1 MSRNYGRKNGS
12 SHIIGTFIS
21 IVVAWYCID
30 TKQGATAIIISSM
43 IALFFIYLFLNSL
56 GIIGML
62 EKLGSRLSYEFVKS
76 KDNRIRN
83 INSDSDDNT
92 IYLSFLTLT
101 SKNAIAKMLNENTM
115 QYKRISWEI
124 PGTQESYRKALY
136 KMIEDTK
143 DFHTATDFEMLY
155 TDEYFLKIIKKYF
168 SNVADYI
175 ERHTNYSKNKLGY
188 QNYIRILK
196 EMGANINNY
205 SLRKI
210 NIGYFN
216 KRNPSDTFIEVDNV
230 LIDKPIN
237 FIADSLL
244 TYATITH
251 IIFLEKK
258 ISALTNDDEFYK
270 IIDDMIKEV
279 DDMEIVY
286 ENTLPIYKE
295 FYESK
300 LGFVNE
306 YMFRVATMIINDK
319 VKISNDIEKEIIN
332 YQDNNYSNIDNI
344 SSIDNIIKFWLESL
358 AKDNVKVNNIDL
370 YTIAK
375 INDVIVQTNNE
386 LLLEC
391 LTNLKDWIKYYDS
404 KVEYLRK
411 ESDKN
416 RYLSGDFSK
425 EKQAK
430 AFKYSLINVETG
442 EEFEL
447 YLQNLFRELNYKVK
461 HCGKSGDQGG
471 DLIVKKGNIT
481 YVIQAKYYTHKLDN
495 TPIQEVVG
503 AIRFYNANRGVVI
516 TNSTFTKKAIE
527 LANTNRIIL
536 INGDDL
542 EKLTECIY
550 EKDKDRDFIE
560 DFIEDFI
567 K

>member
-1 MSRNYGRKNGS
+1 MSKNYGRKSGS

-62 EKLGSRLSYEFVKS
+62 EKLGSRLSYEFEKS
-76 KDNRIRN
+76 KDNRVRN
-83 INSDSDDNT
+83 INNDSDDNT

-115 QYKRISWEI
+115 QYNKISWEI

-175 ERHTNYSKNKLGY
+175 ERHTNYSKNKAGY

-196 EMGANINNY
+196 EMSANINNY

-210 NIGYFN
+210 NVGYFN

-230 LIDKPIN
+230 LIDRPIN

-258 ISALTNDDEFYK
+258 INALTNDDEFYK
-270 IIDDMIKEV
+270 IIDDMVKEV

-319 VKISNDIEKEIIN
+319 VRISNDIEKEVIN

-560 DFIEDFI
+560 DFI

>member
-76 KDNRIRN
+76 KDNRVRN
-83 INSDSDDNT
+83 INTDSDDNT

-115 QYKRISWEI
+115 QYNKISWEI
-124 PGTQESYRKALY
+124 PGTQKSYRKALY

-175 ERHTNYSKNKLGY
+175 ERHTNYSKNKAGY

-210 NIGYFN
+210 NVGYFN

-230 LIDKPIN
+230 LIDRPIN

-258 ISALTNDDEFYK
+258 INALTNDDEFYK

-319 VKISNDIEKEIIN
+319 VRISNDIGKEVIN

-471 DLIVKKGNIT
+471 DLMVKKGNIT

-560 DFIEDFI
+560 DFI

>member
-1 MSRNYGRKNGS
+1 MSKNYGRKSGS

-76 KDNRIRN
+76 RDNRVRN
-83 INSDSDDNT
+83 INTDSDDNT

-115 QYKRISWEI
+115 QYKKISWEI

-175 ERHTNYSKNKLGY
+175 ERHTNYSKNKVGY

-210 NIGYFN
+210 NVGYFN

-230 LIDKPIN
+230 LIDRPIN

-258 ISALTNDDEFYK
+258 INALKNDDEFYK

-319 VKISNDIEKEIIN
+319 VRISNDIEKEVIN

-550 EKDKDRDFIE
+550 EKDRDRDFIE
-560 DFIEDFI
+560 DFI

>member
-1 MSRNYGRKNGS
+1 MSKNYGRKSGS

-76 KDNRIRN
+76 KDNRVRN
-83 INSDSDDNT
+83 INTDSDDNT

-115 QYKRISWEI
+115 QYKKISWEI

-175 ERHTNYSKNKLGY
+175 ERHTNYSKNKVGY

-210 NIGYFN
+210 NVGYFN
-216 KRNPSDTFIEVDNV
+216 ERNPSDTFIEVDNV
-230 LIDKPIN
+230 LIDRPIN

-258 ISALTNDDEFYK
+258 INALTNDDEFYK

-319 VKISNDIEKEIIN
+319 VRISNDIEKEVIN

-550 EKDKDRDFIE
+550 EKDRDRDFIE
-560 DFIEDFI
+560 DFI

>member
-1 MSRNYGRKNGS
+1 MSRNYGRKSGS

-43 IALFFIYLFLNSL
+43 IAVFFIYLFLNSL
-56 GIIGML
+56 GIIGVF
-62 EKLGSRLSYEFVKS
+62 EELGSRVSYEIVKR
-76 KDNRIRN
+76 KDKKIRN
-83 INSDSDDNT
+83 TNDDTDDDT

-115 QYKRISWEI
+115 QYKKISWKI
-124 PGTQESYRKALY
+124 SGTQEFYRKALY

-175 ERHTNYSKNKLGY
+175 ERHTNYSKNKVGY

-196 EMGANINNY
+196 EMGTNINNY

-230 LIDKPIN
+230 LIDRSIN

-258 ISALTNDDEFYK
+258 INALTNGDEFYK

-319 VKISNDIEKEIIN
+319 VRISNNIEKEIIN
-332 YQDNNYSNIDNI
+332 YHGNNYSDVDDI

-391 LTNLKDWIKYYDS
+391 LTDLKDWIKYYDS

-411 ESDKN
+411 ESNKN

-425 EKQAK
+425 EKQEK

-442 EEFEL
+442 DEFEL

-471 DLIVKKGNIT
+471 DLIVKKDNIT

-516 TNSTFTKKAIE
+516 TNSTFTKNAIE

-542 EKLTECIY
+542 EKLTEFIY
-550 EKDKDRDFIE
+550 EEDKSRDFL
-560 DFIEDFI
+560 EDFI

>member
-92 IYLSFLTLT
+92 TYLSFLTLT

-175 ERHTNYSKNKLGY
+175 ERHTNYSKNKVGY

-210 NIGYFN
+210 NVGYFN
-216 KRNPSDTFIEVDNV
+216 KRNPSDTFIEVDNI
-230 LIDKPIN
+230 LIDRPIN

-258 ISALTNDDEFYK
+258 INALTNDDEFYK

-319 VKISNDIEKEIIN
+319 VRISNDIEKEVIN

-560 DFIEDFI
+560 DFI

>member
-1 MSRNYGRKNGS
+1 MSRNYGGKNGS

-56 GIIGML
+56 GIIGMF

-76 KDNRIRN
+76 KDNRVRN
-83 INSDSDDNT
+83 INTDSDDNT

-115 QYKRISWEI
+115 QYNKISWEI

-175 ERHTNYSKNKLGY
+175 ERHTNYSKNKAGY

-196 EMGANINNY
+196 KMGANINNY

-210 NIGYFN
+210 NVGYFN

-230 LIDKPIN
+230 LIDRPIN

-258 ISALTNDDEFYK
+258 INALTNDDEFYK

-306 YMFRVATMIINDK
+306 YMFRVATMIINDE
-319 VKISNDIEKEIIN
+319 VRISNDIEKEVIN

-550 EKDKDRDFIE
+550 EKDKDI

>member
-1 MSRNYGRKNGS
+1 
-12 SHIIGTFIS
+12 
-21 IVVAWYCID
+21 
-30 TKQGATAIIISSM
+30 
-43 IALFFIYLFLNSL
+43 
-56 GIIGML
+56 ML
-62 EKLGSRLSYEFVKS
+62 EKLGSRLSYEFEKS
-76 KDNRIRN
+76 KDNRVRN
-83 INSDSDDNT
+83 INADSDDNT

-115 QYKRISWEI
+115 QYNKISWEI

-175 ERHTNYSKNKLGY
+175 ERHTNYSKNKAGY

-196 EMGANINNY
+196 EMSANINNY

-210 NIGYFN
+210 NVGYFN

-230 LIDKPIN
+230 LIDRPIN

-258 ISALTNDDEFYK
+258 INALTNDDEFYK

-319 VKISNDIEKEIIN
+319 VRISNDIEKEVIN

-495 TPIQEVVG
+495 TPIQEVVC

-560 DFIEDFI
+560 DFI

>member
-1 MSRNYGRKNGS
+1 MSKNYGRKSGS

-76 KDNRIRN
+76 RDNRVRN
-83 INSDSDDNT
+83 INTDSDDNT

-115 QYKRISWEI
+115 QYKKISWEI

-175 ERHTNYSKNKLGY
+175 ERHTNYSKNKVGY

-205 SLRKI
+205 SLRK
-210 NIGYFN
+210 NNVGYFN

-230 LIDKPIN
+230 LIDRPIN

-258 ISALTNDDEFYK
+258 INALKNDDEFYK

-319 VKISNDIEKEIIN
+319 VRISNDIEKEVIN

-550 EKDKDRDFIE
+550 EKDRDRDFIE
-560 DFIEDFI
+560 DFI

>member
-1 MSRNYGRKNGS
+1 MSKNYGRKSGS

-62 EKLGSRLSYEFVKS
+62 EKLGSRLSYEFEKS
-76 KDNRIRN
+76 KDNRVRN
-83 INSDSDDNT
+83 INTDSDDNI

-115 QYKRISWEI
+115 QYNKISWEI

-175 ERHTNYSKNKLGY
+175 ERHTNYSKNKAGY

-196 EMGANINNY
+196 EMSANINNY

-210 NIGYFN
+210 NVGYFN

-230 LIDKPIN
+230 LIDRPIN

-258 ISALTNDDEFYK
+258 INALTNDDEFYK

-319 VKISNDIEKEIIN
+319 VRISNDIEKEVIN

-404 KVEYLRK
+404 KVEYLRN

-550 EKDKDRDFIE
+550 EKDKGRDFIE
-560 DFIEDFI
+560 DFI

>member
-1 MSRNYGRKNGS
+1 MSKNYGRKSGS

-62 EKLGSRLSYEFVKS
+62 EKLGSRLSYEFEKS
-76 KDNRIRN
+76 KDNRVRN
-83 INSDSDDNT
+83 INTDSDDNT

-101 SKNAIAKMLNENTM
+101 SKNAIAKMLKENTM
-115 QYKRISWEI
+115 QYNKISWEI

-175 ERHTNYSKNKLGY
+175 EQHTNYSKNKAGY

-210 NIGYFN
+210 NVGYFN

-230 LIDKPIN
+230 LIDRPIN

-258 ISALTNDDEFYK
+258 INALTNDDEFYK

-319 VKISNDIEKEIIN
+319 VRISNDIEKEVIN

-411 ESDKN
+411 ENDKN

-560 DFIEDFI
+560 DFI

>member
-1 MSRNYGRKNGS
+1 MSKNYGRKSGS

-76 KDNRIRN
+76 KDNRIKN

-115 QYKRISWEI
+115 QYNKISWEI

-175 ERHTNYSKNKLGY
+175 ERHTNYSKNKAGY

-210 NIGYFN
+210 NVGYFN

-258 ISALTNDDEFYK
+258 INALTNDDEFYK

-560 DFIEDFI
+560 DFI

>member
-1 MSRNYGRKNGS
+1 MSKNYGRKSGS

-76 KDNRIRN
+76 KDNRVRN
-83 INSDSDDNT
+83 INTDSDNNT

-115 QYKRISWEI
+115 QYKKISWEI

-143 DFHTATDFEMLY
+143 NFHTAIDFEMLY

-175 ERHTNYSKNKLGY
+175 ERHTNYSKNKVGY

-230 LIDKPIN
+230 LIDRPIN

-258 ISALTNDDEFYK
+258 INALTNDDEFYK

-319 VKISNDIEKEIIN
+319 VRISNDIEKEVIN

-560 DFIEDFI
+560 DFI

>member
-1 MSRNYGRKNGS
+1 M
-12 SHIIGTFIS
+12 
-21 IVVAWYCID
+21 
-30 TKQGATAIIISSM
+30 
-43 IALFFIYLFLNSL
+43 
-56 GIIGML
+56 
-62 EKLGSRLSYEFVKS
+62 SYEFVKS
-76 KDNRIRN
+76 KDNKIKN
-83 INSDSDDNT
+83 TNGDTDDNT
-92 IYLSFLTLT
+92 IYLGFLTLT
-101 SKNAIAKMLNENTM
+101 SKNAIAKMLNENTL
-115 QYKRISWEI
+115 QYKKISWEI

-175 ERHTNYSKNKLGY
+175 ERYTNYSKNKVGY

-258 ISALTNDDEFYK
+258 INALTNGDEFYK

-279 DDMEIVY
+279 DDLEIVY

-300 LGFVNE
+300 LGFVDE

-319 VKISNDIEKEIIN
+319 VRISNDIEKEIIN

-370 YTIAK
+370 YIIAK

-560 DFIEDFI
+560 DFI

>member
-76 KDNRIRN
+76 KDNRVRN
-83 INSDSDDNT
+83 INTDSDDNT

-115 QYKRISWEI
+115 QYKKISWEI

-175 ERHTNYSKNKLGY
+175 ERHTNYSKNKADY

-210 NIGYFN
+210 NVGYFN

-230 LIDKPIN
+230 LIDRPIN

-251 IIFLEKK
+251 IFVLVMK
-258 ISALTNDDEFYK
+258 INALTNDVEFYK

-319 VKISNDIEKEIIN
+319 VRISNDIEKEVIN

-560 DFIEDFI
+560 DFI

>member
-1 MSRNYGRKNGS
+1 MSKNYGRKSGS

-56 GIIGML
+56 GIIRVL

-76 KDNRIRN
+76 KDNKIKN
-83 INSDSDDNT
+83 TNGDTDDNT
-92 IYLSFLTLT
+92 IYLGFLTLT
-101 SKNAIAKMLNENTM
+101 SKNAIAKMLNENTL
-115 QYKRISWEI
+115 QYKKISWEI

-175 ERHTNYSKNKLGY
+175 ERYTNYSKNKVGY

-258 ISALTNDDEFYK
+258 INALTNGDEFYK

-300 LGFVNE
+300 LGFVDE

-319 VKISNDIEKEIIN
+319 VRISNDIEKEIIN

-370 YTIAK
+370 YIIAK

-416 RYLSGDFSK
+416 RYLGGDFSK

-560 DFIEDFI
+560 DFI

>member
-1 MSRNYGRKNGS
+1 MSKNYGRKSGS

-62 EKLGSRLSYEFVKS
+62 EKLGSRLSYEFEKS
-76 KDNRIRN
+76 KDNRVRN
-83 INSDSDDNT
+83 INTDSDDNT

-115 QYKRISWEI
+115 QYNKISWEI

-175 ERHTNYSKNKLGY
+175 ERHTNYSKNKAGY

-210 NIGYFN
+210 NVGYFN

-230 LIDKPIN
+230 LIDRPIN

-258 ISALTNDDEFYK
+258 INALTNDDEFYK

-319 VKISNDIEKEIIN
+319 VRISNDIEKEVIN

-411 ESDKN
+411 ENDKN

-560 DFIEDFI
+560 DFI

>member
-76 KDNRIRN
+76 KDNRVRN
-83 INSDSDDNT
+83 INTDSDDNT

-115 QYKRISWEI
+115 QYNKISWEI

-175 ERHTNYSKNKLGY
+175 ERHTNYSKNKAGY

-210 NIGYFN
+210 NVGYFN

-230 LIDKPIN
+230 LIDRPIN

-258 ISALTNDDEFYK
+258 INALTNDDEFYK

-319 VKISNDIEKEIIN
+319 VRISNDIEKEVIN

-386 LLLEC
+386 LLLKC

-495 TPIQEVVG
+495 TPIQEVAG

-560 DFIEDFI
+560 NFI

>member
-1 MSRNYGRKNGS
+1 MSKNYGRKSGS

-62 EKLGSRLSYEFVKS
+62 EKLGSRLSYEFEKS
-76 KDNRIRN
+76 KDNRVRN
-83 INSDSDDNT
+83 INTDSDDNT

-115 QYKRISWEI
+115 QYNKISWEI

-175 ERHTNYSKNKLGY
+175 ERHTNYSKNKAGY

-196 EMGANINNY
+196 EMSANINNY

-210 NIGYFN
+210 NVGYFN
-216 KRNPSDTFIEVDNV
+216 KINPSDTFIEVDNV
-230 LIDKPIN
+230 LIDRPIN

-258 ISALTNDDEFYK
+258 INALTNDDEFYK

-319 VKISNDIEKEIIN
+319 VRISNDIEKEVIN

-425 EKQAK
+425 EKQTK

-560 DFIEDFI
+560 DFI

>member
-1 MSRNYGRKNGS
+1 MSKNYGRKSGS

-62 EKLGSRLSYEFVKS
+62 EKLGSRLSYEFEKS
-76 KDNRIRN
+76 KDNRVRN
-83 INSDSDDNT
+83 INTDSDDNI

-115 QYKRISWEI
+115 QYNKISWEI

-175 ERHTNYSKNKLGY
+175 ERHTNYSKNKAGY

-196 EMGANINNY
+196 EMSANINNY

-210 NIGYFN
+210 NVGYFN

-230 LIDKPIN
+230 LIDRPIN

-258 ISALTNDDEFYK
+258 INALTNDDEFYK

-319 VKISNDIEKEIIN
+319 VRISNDIEKEVIN

-404 KVEYLRK
+404 KVEYLRN

-560 DFIEDFI
+560 DFI

>member
-56 GIIGML
+56 GIIGIL

-76 KDNRIRN
+76 KDNRVRN
-83 INSDSDDNT
+83 INTDSDDNT

-115 QYKRISWEI
+115 QYNKISWEI

-175 ERHTNYSKNKLGY
+175 ERHTNYSKNKAGY

-210 NIGYFN
+210 NVGYFN

-230 LIDKPIN
+230 LIDRPIN

-258 ISALTNDDEFYK
+258 INALTNDDEFYK

-319 VKISNDIEKEIIN
+319 VRISNDIEKEVIN

-560 DFIEDFI
+560 NFI

>member
-1 MSRNYGRKNGS
+1 MSKNYGRKSGS

-76 KDNRIRN
+76 KDNRVRN
-83 INSDSDDNT
+83 INTDSDDNT

-115 QYKRISWEI
+115 QYKKISWEI

-175 ERHTNYSKNKLGY
+175 ERHTNYSKNKVGY

-210 NIGYFN
+210 NVGYFN

-230 LIDKPIN
+230 LIDRPIN

-258 ISALTNDDEFYK
+258 INALTNDDEFYK

-319 VKISNDIEKEIIN
+319 VRISNDIEKEVIN

-411 ESDKN
+411 ENDKN

-550 EKDKDRDFIE
+550 EKDRDRDFIE
-560 DFIEDFI
+560 DFI

>member
-76 KDNRIRN
+76 KDSRIKN

-258 ISALTNDDEFYK
+258 INALTNDDEFYK

-560 DFIEDFI
+560 DFI

>member
-76 KDNRIRN
+76 KDNRIKN

-258 ISALTNDDEFYK
+258 INSLTNDDEFYK

-560 DFIEDFI
+560 DFI

>member
-76 KDNRIRN
+76 KDNRVRN
-83 INSDSDDNT
+83 INTDSDDNT

-115 QYKRISWEI
+115 QYNKISWEI
-124 PGTQESYRKALY
+124 PGTQKSYRKALY

-175 ERHTNYSKNKLGY
+175 ERHTNYSKNKAGY

-210 NIGYFN
+210 NVGYFN
-216 KRNPSDTFIEVDNV
+216 KRNSSDTFIEVDNV
-230 LIDKPIN
+230 LIDRPIN

-258 ISALTNDDEFYK
+258 INALTNDDEFYK

-319 VKISNDIEKEIIN
+319 VRISNDIEKEVIN

-560 DFIEDFI
+560 DFI

>member
-1 MSRNYGRKNGS
+1 MSKNYGRKSGS

-76 KDNRIRN
+76 KDNRVRN
-83 INSDSDDNT
+83 INTDSDDNT

-115 QYKRISWEI
+115 QYKKISWEI

-175 ERHTNYSKNKLGY
+175 ERHTNYSKNKVGY

-210 NIGYFN
+210 NVGYFN

-230 LIDKPIN
+230 LIDRPIN

-258 ISALTNDDEFYK
+258 INALTNDDEFYK

-319 VKISNDIEKEIIN
+319 VRISNDIEKEVIN

-527 LANTNRIIL
+527 LADTNRIIL

-550 EKDKDRDFIE
+550 EKDRDRDFIE
-560 DFIEDFI
+560 DFI

>member
-1 MSRNYGRKNGS
+1 MSKNYGRKSGS

-62 EKLGSRLSYEFVKS
+62 EKLGSRLSYEFEKS
-76 KDNRIRN
+76 KDNRVRN
-83 INSDSDDNT
+83 INTDSDDNT

-115 QYKRISWEI
+115 QYNKISWEI

-155 TDEYFLKIIKKYF
+155 TDEYFLRIIKKYF

-175 ERHTNYSKNKLGY
+175 ERHTNYSKNKAGY

-210 NIGYFN
+210 NVGYFN

-230 LIDKPIN
+230 LIDRPIN

-258 ISALTNDDEFYK
+258 INALTNDDEFYK

-319 VKISNDIEKEIIN
+319 VRISNDIEKEVIN

-560 DFIEDFI
+560 DFI

>member
-1 MSRNYGRKNGS
+1 MSRNYGRKNVS

-76 KDNRIRN
+76 KDNRVRN
-83 INSDSDDNT
+83 INTDSDDNT

-115 QYKRISWEI
+115 QYKKISWEI

-175 ERHTNYSKNKLGY
+175 ERHTNYSKNKAGY

-210 NIGYFN
+210 NVGYFN

-230 LIDKPIN
+230 LIDRPIN

-258 ISALTNDDEFYK
+258 INALTNDDEFYK

-319 VKISNDIEKEIIN
+319 VRISNDIEKEVIN

-560 DFIEDFI
+560 NFI

>member
-1 MSRNYGRKNGS
+1 MSKNYGRKSGS

-76 KDNRIRN
+76 KDNRVRN
-83 INSDSDDNT
+83 INTDSDDNT

-216 KRNPSDTFIEVDNV
+216 KRNPSDTFIEVDNF

-258 ISALTNDDEFYK
+258 INALTNDDEFYK

-560 DFIEDFI
+560 DFI

>member
-1 MSRNYGRKNGS
+1 MSKNYGRKSGS

-76 KDNRIRN
+76 KDNRVRN
-83 INSDSDDNT
+83 INTDSDNNT

-115 QYKRISWEI
+115 QYKKISWEI

-175 ERHTNYSKNKLGY
+175 ERHTNYSKNKVGY

-230 LIDKPIN
+230 LIDRPIN

-258 ISALTNDDEFYK
+258 INALTNDDEFYK

-319 VKISNDIEKEIIN
+319 VRISNDIEKDVIN

-560 DFIEDFI
+560 DFI

>member
-92 IYLSFLTLT
+92 TYLSFLTLT
-101 SKNAIAKMLNENTM
+101 SKNAVAKMLNENTM

-175 ERHTNYSKNKLGY
+175 ERHTNYSKNKVGY

-210 NIGYFN
+210 NVGYFN
-216 KRNPSDTFIEVDNV
+216 KRNPSDTFIEVDNI
-230 LIDKPIN
+230 LIDRPIN

-258 ISALTNDDEFYK
+258 INALTNDDEFYK

-319 VKISNDIEKEIIN
+319 VRISNDIEKEVIN

-560 DFIEDFI
+560 DFI

>member
-1 MSRNYGRKNGS
+1 MSKNYGRKSGS

-62 EKLGSRLSYEFVKS
+62 EKLGSRLSYEFEKS
-76 KDNRIRN
+76 KDNRVRN
-83 INSDSDDNT
+83 INNDSDDNT

-115 QYKRISWEI
+115 QYNKISWEI

-175 ERHTNYSKNKLGY
+175 ERHTNYSKNKAGY

-196 EMGANINNY
+196 EMSANINNY

-210 NIGYFN
+210 NVGYFN

-230 LIDKPIN
+230 LIDRPIN

-258 ISALTNDDEFYK
+258 INALTNDDEFYK

-319 VKISNDIEKEIIN
+319 VRISNDIEKEVIN

-560 DFIEDFI
+560 DFI

>member
-1 MSRNYGRKNGS
+1 MNRNYGRKNGS

-76 KDNRIRN
+76 KDNRVRN
-83 INSDSDDNT
+83 INTDSDDNT

-115 QYKRISWEI
+115 QYKKISWEI

-175 ERHTNYSKNKLGY
+175 ERHTNYSKNKVGY

-210 NIGYFN
+210 NVGYFN

-230 LIDKPIN
+230 LIDRPIN

-258 ISALTNDDEFYK
+258 INALTNDDEFYK

-319 VKISNDIEKEIIN
+319 VRISNDIEKEVIN

-550 EKDKDRDFIE
+550 EKDRDRDFIE
-560 DFIEDFI
+560 DFI

>member
-1 MSRNYGRKNGS
+1 MIKNYGRKSGS

-62 EKLGSRLSYEFVKS
+62 EKLGSRLSYEFEKS
-76 KDNRIRN
+76 KDNRVRN
-83 INSDSDDNT
+83 INTDSDDNT

-115 QYKRISWEI
+115 QYNKISWEI

-175 ERHTNYSKNKLGY
+175 ERHTNYSKNKAGY

-196 EMGANINNY
+196 EMSANINNY

-210 NIGYFN
+210 NVGYFN

-230 LIDKPIN
+230 LIDRPIN

-258 ISALTNDDEFYK
+258 INALTNDDEFYK

-319 VKISNDIEKEIIN
+319 VRISNDIEKEVIN

-560 DFIEDFI
+560 DFI

>member
-76 KDNRIRN
+76 KDNRVRN
-83 INSDSDDNT
+83 INTDSDDNT

-115 QYKRISWEI
+115 QYNKISWEI
-124 PGTQESYRKALY
+124 PGTQELYRKALY

-175 ERHTNYSKNKLGY
+175 ERHTNYSKNKAGY

-210 NIGYFN
+210 NVGYFN

-230 LIDKPIN
+230 LIDRPIN

-258 ISALTNDDEFYK
+258 INALTNDDEFYK

-319 VKISNDIEKEIIN
+319 VRISNDIEKEVIN

-560 DFIEDFI
+560 DFI

>member
-1 MSRNYGRKNGS
+1 MSKNYGRKSGS

-62 EKLGSRLSYEFVKS
+62 EKLGSRLSYEFEKS
-76 KDNRIRN
+76 KDNRVRN
-83 INSDSDDNT
+83 INTDSDDNT

-115 QYKRISWEI
+115 QYNKISWEI

-175 ERHTNYSKNKLGY
+175 ERHTNYSKNKAGY

-196 EMGANINNY
+196 EMSANINNY

-210 NIGYFN
+210 NVGYFN
-216 KRNPSDTFIEVDNV
+216 KRNPSDTFVEVDNV
-230 LIDKPIN
+230 LIDRPIN

-258 ISALTNDDEFYK
+258 INALTNDDEFYK

-319 VKISNDIEKEIIN
+319 VRISNDIEKEVIN

-560 DFIEDFI
+560 DFI

>member
-1 MSRNYGRKNGS
+1 MSKNYGRKSGS

-62 EKLGSRLSYEFVKS
+62 EKLGSRLSYEFEKS
-76 KDNRIRN
+76 KDNRVRN
-83 INSDSDDNT
+83 INTDSDDNT

-101 SKNAIAKMLNENTM
+101 SKNAMAKMLNENTM
-115 QYKRISWEI
+115 QYNKISWEI

-175 ERHTNYSKNKLGY
+175 ERHTNYSKNKAGY

-196 EMGANINNY
+196 EMSANINNY
-205 SLRKI
+205 LLRKI
-210 NIGYFN
+210 NVGYFN

-230 LIDKPIN
+230 LIDRPIN

-258 ISALTNDDEFYK
+258 INALTNDDEFYK

-319 VKISNDIEKEIIN
+319 VRISNDIEKEVIN

-391 LTNLKDWIKYYDS
+391 LTNLKDWIKYYNS

-560 DFIEDFI
+560 DFI

>member
-1 MSRNYGRKNGS
+1 MSKNYGRKSGS

-560 DFIEDFI
+560 DFI

>member
-1 MSRNYGRKNGS
+1 MSKNYGRKSGS

-62 EKLGSRLSYEFVKS
+62 EKLGSRLSYEFEKS
-76 KDNRIRN
+76 KDNRVRN
-83 INSDSDDNT
+83 INTDSDDNT

-115 QYKRISWEI
+115 QYNKISWEI

-175 ERHTNYSKNKLGY
+175 ERHTNYSKNKAGY

-196 EMGANINNY
+196 EMSANINNY

-210 NIGYFN
+210 NVGYFN

-230 LIDKPIN
+230 LIDRPIN

-258 ISALTNDDEFYK
+258 INALTNDDEFYK

-295 FYESK
+295 FYGSK

-319 VKISNDIEKEIIN
+319 VRISNDIEKEVIN

-560 DFIEDFI
+560 DFI